1 MTAQSLPQL
10 VDTIRGT
17 SGEYYKLTI
26 LAGGAQ
32 SGKTH
37 WLKQVATALGLPT
50 INLSLLLSQRL
61 LNQNRRQRALNA
73 EAVATEVIDEHYQPG
88 LGLCLDDTELLFD
101 STLKLNPLVFLREIT
116 RNRLIVATWNGVING
131 GELRFGKSGHPDF
144 FSQPVNGFPV
154 VSVAEDKLQLHLTT

>member
-1 MTAQSLPQL
+1 MTEIRLPQL
-10 VDTIRGT
+10 VDTIRAT
-17 SGEYYKLTI
+17 SGAYYKLTI

-37 WLKQVATALGLPT
+37 WLKQVATELGLPI

-73 EAVATEVIDEHYQPG
+73 EDVATEVIDKNYKS
-88 LGLCLDDTELLFD
+88 GLCLDDTELLFD

-116 RNRLIVATWNGVING
+116 RNRLIVATWNGVLTG
-131 GELRFGKSGHPDF
+131 GELRFGQTGHPDF
-144 FSQPVNGFPV
+144 FSLPVNGFPV
-154 VSVAEDKLQLHLTT
+154 VTVAEDKLQLHLTT

>member
-1 MTAQSLPQL
+1 MNDLHLPQL
-10 VDTIRGT
+10 VDTIRAT
-17 SGEYYKLTI
+17 SGAYYKLTI

-37 WLKQVATALGLPT
+37 WLKQVATELCLPT

-73 EAVATEVIDEHYQPG
+73 EDVATEVIDENYKS
-88 LGLCLDDTELLFD
+88 GLCLDDTELLFD

-116 RNRLIVATWNGVING
+116 RNRLIVATWNGVVTG
-131 GELRFGKSGHPDF
+131 GELRFGQTGHPDF

-154 VSVAEDKLQLHLTT
+154 VSVAEDKLQLHLST